1 MRTAGKACRT
11 TRLRDA
17 WARIR
22 ERRWRGGAPR
32 RASPSSW
39 LCCCERRGCE
49 EAGAHVVAWSASSPR
64 LAQICV
70 IDDGKL
76 THGDHVHP
84 HPPGGGRTRPHRR
97 HLQALREA
105 RLHARRAQDAASRTR
120 PGAWPLQ
127 DQHLGARQGA
137 AARDRRRPGRRR
149 RVARAERRRRRPD
162 DGGRRRAGERAAG
175 HDSRRPRAV
184 GGGAA
189 RRVRR
194 RRGARGGALRAVVH
208 RRRARRGARR
218 RRRARRAAEA
228 RRRRRGGGGGEAVE
242 AGGAGGGGRALLRDD
257 GDQLRERRAAHG
269 ARVRGDHVGRRRAL
283 PQGVRPRGL
292 LSHWRRRARPE
303 DRRHGGGGG
312 SRADRPRRQARGAV
326 PGAEQEARRR
336 EHAVRS
342 PPRNFSGAILAGA
355 LRRNSR

>member
-1 MRTAGKACRT
+1 MACRT
-11 TRLRDA
+11 TRWRDA

-32 RASPSSW
+32 RASPSC
-39 LCCCERRGCE
+39 LHAGGAAVRDAVAGCE
-49 EAGAHVVAWSASSPR
+49 APRRATSSRRVALARGTWSASSPR

-120 PGAWPLQ
+120 LGAWPLQ

-194 RRGARGGALRAVVH
+194 RRGARRRSARCGSPPPSSPRRPPAPPRPP
-208 RRRARRGARR
+208 RRRSPTPASRRRRRRSRRSGRRR
-218 RRRARRAAEA
+218 RRRASA
-228 RRRRRGGGGGEAVE
+228 
-242 AGGAGGGGRALLRDD
+242 
-257 GDQLRERRAAHG
+257 
-269 ARVRGDHVGRRRAL
+269 
-283 PQGVRPRGL
+283 
-292 LSHWRRRARPE
+292 ST
-303 DRRHGGGGG
+303 
-312 SRADRPRRQARGAV
+312 
-326 PGAEQEARRR
+326 
-336 EHAVRS
+336 
-342 PPRNFSGAILAGA
+342 
-355 LRRNSR
+355 